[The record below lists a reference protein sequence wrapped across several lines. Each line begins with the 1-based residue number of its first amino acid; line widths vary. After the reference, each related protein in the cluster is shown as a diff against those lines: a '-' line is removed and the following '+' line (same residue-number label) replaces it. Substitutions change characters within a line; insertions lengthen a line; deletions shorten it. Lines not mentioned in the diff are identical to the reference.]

1 MEQKKTLWIA
11 LSSGIFLLVVLGA
24 ALVIYAPGSKT
35 NSNAFALRE
44 SGQVWTASLPPSQNA
59 SQGGLIASE
68 PGTLS
73 GTFTPSAASKTN
85 FDSPVQDGVVK
96 TDSMTVYS
104 EQTTFYTTGD
114 VNSAHSS
121 KMELSSNAGTVSSS
135 SRGSNVSATNSKG
148 ERVLQETGNKKKVE
162 EGKQPAVS
170 QAFVSSNDTAGSSAK
185 TTAAAK
191 SASAPATASAAV
203 SKTSGASKTTS
214 SSTATQVKS
223 ASSGASTAKT
233 AILPA
238 AHYWI
243 QVASYSTKDN
253 ADEARNILDAKDLPC
268 EVFTFTKNS
277 KLYYRVRVGP
287 YKTESE
293 AERWKKSIDSIDL
306 FKTAQ
311 SYIVDSSARASR

>member
-73 GTFTPSAASKTN
+73 GTFTPSAASKAN

-114 VNSAHSS
+114 VNSDHSS

-135 SRGSNVSATNSKG
+135 SRGSNVSATNSKVSG
-148 ERVLQETGNKKKVE
+148 FCKILEIKRKLRRESSLRFPRLLLPVMILQAVLQKRLLQQKVL
-162 EGKQPAVS
+162 QLR
-170 QAFVSSNDTAGSSAK
+170 Q
-185 TTAAAK
+185 
-191 SASAPATASAAV
+191 
-203 SKTSGASKTTS
+203 
-214 SSTATQVKS
+214 
-223 ASSGASTAKT
+223 
-233 AILPA
+233 LLLL
-238 AHYWI
+238 
-243 QVASYSTKDN
+243 
-253 ADEARNILDAKDLPC
+253 R
-268 EVFTFTKNS
+268 
-277 KLYYRVRVGP
+277 
-287 YKTESE
+287 
-293 AERWKKSIDSIDL
+293 
-306 FKTAQ
+306 
-311 SYIVDSSARASR
+311 